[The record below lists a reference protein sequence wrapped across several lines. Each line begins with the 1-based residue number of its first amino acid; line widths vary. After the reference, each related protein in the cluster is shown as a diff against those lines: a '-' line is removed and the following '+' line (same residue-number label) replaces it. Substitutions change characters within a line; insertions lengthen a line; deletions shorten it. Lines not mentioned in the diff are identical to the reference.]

1 MSETG
6 DAKFDFAGR
15 VVLVTGGGSGIG
27 REVAAAF
34 TDAGATGVI
43 TGRSQPKLDE
53 ALRAMPEGVSAIRGD
68 VSQRADVEALVSA
81 LIAEHGKLDIVISN
95 ATSYVPGDITDVDP
109 RDWETLRSVNIDGF
123 FHLAQLSL
131 PYLAQTRGSF
141 IATSSVSSIGG
152 DWSSAI
158 YGASKGAVS
167 LFVKSLAVEW
177 GARGVRI
184 NAVAPSATKTESTSG
199 VFGNGEVRAQLEA
212 RVPLGRLVE
221 PADIAPVF
229 LFLASDAARYV
240 TGVVLPVDGGTSA
253 SNGQARPPFAG

>member
-1 MSETG
+1 MRNLISLDG
-6 DAKFDFAGR
+6 LCSSPA
-15 VVLVTGGGSGIG
+15 
-27 REVAAAF
+27 
-34 TDAGATGVI
+34 AGAASDARSQQPSQTPGATVVV

-95 ATSYVPGDITDVDP
+95 AASYVPGDITDVDP

-141 IATSSVSSIGG
+141 IATSSVSGIGG

-184 NAVAPSATKTESTSG
+184 NAVAPSATTTGSTSG
-199 VFGNGEVRAQLEA
+199 VFGNGEVRAA
-212 RVPLGRLVE
+212 
-221 PADIAPVF
+221 
-229 LFLASDAARYV
+229 
-240 TGVVLPVDGGTSA
+240 
-253 SNGQARPPFAG
+253 